1 MLVRHIIIILSYPS
15 FFFLRNL
22 GRLPLQSQ
30 LVLYHGP
37 TYCFNG
43 FIRGEKEMQLA
54 RGVRLPIY
62 SVTFN
67 STAIPASSA
76 KCIPAKN
83 GIKSIEYNG
92 SIAK

>member
-1 MLVRHIIIILSYPS
+1 MVYQNTGMIPYLIILLRHIIKVLVRHIIIILSYPS

-43 FIRGEKEMQLA
+43 FIRGEKIDA
-54 RGVRLPIY
+54 
-62 SVTFN
+62 T
-67 STAIPASSA
+67 STRCYAAYLQR
-76 KCIPAKN
+76 N
-83 GIKSIEYNG
+83 FQ
-92 SIAK
+92 